1 MYFKIRSYVL
11 KQKIYKF
18 LKMFLF
24 QQIKPES
31 AFDAK
36 KSNSLQRTI
45 VIFDWSEH
53 YQGVC
58 LLEVKNYLFET
69 QAEALKGRHT
79 CKKVEIL

>member
-11 KQKIYKF
+11 KQKLYKF
-18 LKMFLF
+18 FLMFLF
-24 QQIKPES
+24 QQGKPES

-45 VIFDWSEH
+45 GIFDWSEH
-53 YQGVC
+53 YQKVC
-58 LLEVKNYLFET
+58 LLEVKYYLFET

-79 CKKVEIL
+79 CKKVKIL